1 MKRSLKTALAAMAL
15 ALAIPGSALANHAS
29 HHASSHA
36 RHHRHHAHI
45 VRFMAGSVTARKT
58 TTATHSTASTT
69 TTTTTT
75 EMPGE
80 TVGTVLSFEAGVLKI
95 TLGDGSVVAG
105 KVTEATRLECASAQG
120 QEGSEDGGDQN
131 DQNDPGDDQNEHGG
145 QPPVSGSHDQQGP
158 GSSHGDDEHGS
169 MMETVEPEC
178 TVAALVPGA
187 KVEEAELTLTSAG
200 AVWEKVSLT
209 Q

>member
-15 ALAIPGSALANHAS
+15 ALAIPGSALAHHAS
-29 HHASSHA
+29 QHASSHA

-45 VRFMAGSVTARKT
+45 VRFMAGSVRARKT
-58 TTATHSTASTT
+58 TTATHTTASTI

-80 TVGTVLSFEAGVLKI
+80 AIGTVLSFEAGVLKI
-95 TLGDGSVVAG
+95 TLGDGSVVSG
-105 KVTEATRLECASAQG
+105 KVTEATRLECGSANQG
-120 QEGSEDGGDQN
+120 QEGSDDNGGN
-131 DQNDPGDDQNEHGG
+131 DQNGQGDDQGEHGG
-145 QPPVSGSHDQQGP
+145 QPPVSGSNDQQGP

-169 MMETVEPEC
+169 MMETIEPEC

-187 KVEEAELTLTSAG
+187 QVEEAELTLTSAG

-209 Q
+209 K

>member
-15 ALAIPGSALANHAS
+15 ALAIPGSALAQHAS

-45 VRFMAGSVTARKT
+45 VRFTAGSVTARKT

-80 TVGTVLSFEAGVLKI
+80 TVGTVLSFEGGVLKI

-105 KVTEATRLECASAQG
+105 KVTEATRLECGSAAQG
-120 QEGSEDGGDQN
+120 QEGSEDGGQN
-131 DQNDPGDDQNEHGG
+131 DQNGQGEDQNEQGG
-145 QPPVSGSHDQQGP
+145 QPPVSGSTDQQGP
-158 GSSHGDDEHGS
+158 GSSHGNDQHGS
-169 MMETVEPEC
+169 MMETIEPEC

-187 KVEEAELTLTSAG
+187 KVEEAELTLTGAG
-200 AVWEKVSLT
+200 AVWEKLSLT
-209 Q
+209 K